1 MKKERTLIIGASGT
15 FGQELYK
22 KYDSDKILFTFNKN
36 FIKNGI
42 KFDAINMNF
51 EKTIKNLHEIKIAIL
66 LLAHKDIN
74 YCFKNK
80 KYSNLINVIKIKEI
94 LNYLKK
100 YNIKPIFLSTDF
112 VFSGKKGNYTENDK
126 PDPIV
131 LYGKQKLE
139 IENFIKANFNNY
151 LIFRLSKTFSLKNG
165 GTTPF
170 YSWLSFF
177 SKKKIYCATDQIY
190 NPISIEDAA
199 KIVFQISNKNL
210 NGIFNLAGPESFSRY
225 QIFKKLY
232 KEYLKFKNKKVELI
246 NCKFNDLKEN
256 VEKWPLDTSMTV
268 TKTIKHTNISF
279 IRVDVAIK
287 KTVQEYFR
295 KSL

>member
-1 MKKERTLIIGASGT
+1 MKKERTVIIGGSGT

-42 KFDAINMNF
+42 KFDAINMDF

-131 LYGKQKLE
+131 LYGKQKFE
-139 IENFIKANFNNY
+139 IENFIKVNFNNY
-151 LIFRLSKTFSLKNG
+151 LIFRLSKTFSLKKND
-165 GTTPF
+165 TTPF
-170 YSWLSFF
+170 YSWLNFF
-177 SKKKIYCATDQIY
+177 SKKKIYCATDQVY
-190 NPISIEDAA
+190 NPISVEDAA

-210 NGIFNLAGPESFSRY
+210 TGIFNLAGPESFSRY
-225 QIFKKLY
+225 QIFEKLY
-232 KEYLKFKNKKVELI
+232 KEYLKFKNIKVQLV
-246 NCKFNDLKEN
+246 NCKFNDLKKNLEQ
-256 VEKWPLDTSMTV
+256 WPLNTSMV
-268 TKTIKHTNISF
+268 INKTIKNTDIVF
-279 IRVDVAIK
+279 LKIDDVIK
-287 KTVQEYFR
+287 ETVSKYFR
-295 KSL
+295 